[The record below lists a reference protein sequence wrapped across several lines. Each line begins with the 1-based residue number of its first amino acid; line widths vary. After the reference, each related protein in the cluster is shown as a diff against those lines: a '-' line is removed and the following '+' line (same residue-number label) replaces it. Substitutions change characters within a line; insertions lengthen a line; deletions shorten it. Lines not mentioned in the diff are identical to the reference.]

1 LAPIHPPPL
10 VAFSGPSEGIEEKFL
25 KSQEHKIERKYFKN
39 HKKRKMGCTP
49 GDEIQSQR
57 SAILI
62 KIKRLQG
69 METFRTSVH
78 SLEDWGES
86 LTISPLFCY
95 I

>member
-1 LAPIHPPPL
+1 MMKVVLASNSL
-10 VAFSGPSEGIEEKFL
+10 EGIKEKLL
-25 KSQEHKIERKYFKN
+25 KSQEHKIRRKYSEN
-39 HKKRKMGCTP
+39 HRKRKRGCTL

-57 SAILI
+57 SAILM

-69 METFRTSVH
+69 VKTARTSSY

-86 LTISPLFCY
+86 LIISPLFSY